1 MNDEIY
7 KWEIKGKSMITYI
20 LYGTKGEEHTHEGV
34 EIVYIVNG
42 NGEHIIDGVHYA
54 VRQGSVIFVNV
65 GQTHSFSAIDNFE
78 YYNLLFDPA
87 FIGEEYSDCTS
98 AYDIMR
104 KMGYDISNRTIVEMK
119 RSKKIERVMQAMFVE
134 DISREA
140 NYQKLIK
147 NYIEIVLNYLARQI
161 LKTKDE
167 VKDARYA
174 NIDDILVYI
183 DNNIERKITLEE
195 VSKMFGYAPE
205 YFTRVLKRKYNLT
218 FKQLVL
224 KKRISRAIDYLIGSN
239 EENIDDIAKKC
250 GFSNMTFFYEKFE
263 EYVGLTPGQ
272 IRKYRDRYHDINKVI
287 SKYLSEMGEIT
298 GKLLL

>member
-1 MNDEIY
+1 MSNERF
-7 KWEIKGKSMITYI
+7 KWEIKGRSMITYI
-20 LYGTKGEEHTHEGV
+20 LYGTKEEEHTHEGV

-42 NGEHIIDGVHYA
+42 NGEHIIDGVRYT
-54 VRQGSVIFVNV
+54 VRPGSVIFVNV

-87 FIGEEYSDCTS
+87 FFGEGYSDCIS

-104 KMGYDISNRTIVEMK
+104 RLGYDISNRTIVEMK
-119 RSKKIERVMQAMFVE
+119 RSKKVERVMQSIFVE
-134 DISREA
+134 EINREA

-147 NYIEIVLNYLARQI
+147 NYIEILLNYLARQI

-167 VKDARYA
+167 VKDARDA

-183 DNNIERKITLEE
+183 DDNIERKITLEE

-224 KKRISRAIDYLIGSN
+224 KKRISRAIDYLMHGD
-239 EENIDDIAKKC
+239 EENIDGIAQKC

-263 EYVGLTPGQ
+263 EYVGLKPGQ
-272 IRKYRDRYHDINKVI
+272 IKKYRDGYGDINKVI
-287 SKYLSEMGEIT
+287 SKYLSEMDEIT